1 MNTGREKPPANDLSL
16 WALEG
21 IALYLRIAEQCERL
35 AERCA
40 SSFYH
45 DALLDAAAQWRKMAE
60 QSEADPTSL
69 FKQVSP
75 PRDLR

>member
-1 MNTGREKPPANDLSL
+1 MIFPCGKPMGPEK
-16 WALEG
+16 ALEG
-21 IALYLRIAEQCERL
+21 IALYLRIAEQCEHL

-40 SSFYH
+40 SSFYR

-69 FKQVSP
+69 FKQVSL